1 MYNRISYY
9 KAITNQ
15 PYSAVQASRQRKA
28 AKASNKNGNPVIM
41 KSKILAAVPDPAA
54 PLTCVFIAESAGAV
68 RRINLEVCLDT
79 LKKLHLLTIY
89 RPQRPKRLTVDQR
102 PL

>member
-1 MYNRISYY
+1 MYSCISYY
-9 KAITNQ
+9 KTITNQ
-15 PYSAVQASRQRKA
+15 TYSAVQASRQRKA
-28 AKASNKNGNPVIM
+28 AKASNKNGDPVIM

-54 PLTCVFIAESAGAV
+54 PLTSVFIAESAGAV

-89 RPQRPKRLTVDQR
+89 RPRRLKQPTVDQK

>member
-1 MYNRISYY
+1 MYNRVSYY

-15 PYSAVQASRQRKA
+15 TYSAVQASRQRKA
-28 AKASNKNGNPVIM
+28 AKASNKNGDPVTM

-54 PLTCVFIAESAGAV
+54 PLTSVFIAESAGAV

-79 LKKLHLLTIY
+79 LTKLHVLTIY
-89 RPQRPKRLTVDQR
+89 RPRRPKRLTVVQR